1 MLQVLDIQSSRT
13 ASKILKQHSNM
24 TLETE
29 HIETEHILKRIQ
41 RLVLKVTFLQS
52 DDYGSYIYLSVND

>member
-1 MLQVLDIQSSRT
+1 
-13 ASKILKQHSNM
+13 M

-41 RLVLKVTFLQS
+41 RLVLKVAFPKS
-52 DDYGSYIYLSVND
+52 DDYGSHIYLSVND